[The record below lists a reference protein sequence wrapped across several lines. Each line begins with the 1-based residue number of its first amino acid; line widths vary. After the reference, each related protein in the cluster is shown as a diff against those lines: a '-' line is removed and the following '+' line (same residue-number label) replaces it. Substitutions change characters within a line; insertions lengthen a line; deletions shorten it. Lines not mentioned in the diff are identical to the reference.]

1 MTARGLEPFG
11 FQGSPPPPSNNTEDD
26 NNDQH
31 SRMIHRP
38 TEENTTEDDTAQ
50 QELQETTN
58 EGDIATAPEEGEAQ
72 QHQSM
77 VALPISGNQQQQH
90 QQFAEEASRALS
102 RLQLQSQPS
111 SSSAVK
117 SSNAIIVS
125 NENGRASLN
134 DSGSAKCTDAIVS
147 TGGGDNDENDTANSN
162 NNNTQLV
169 CATTNNTGHNIVH
182 NPQQHLNNTDS
193 YGEGALTVLPP
204 NELSTTT
211 SDAALAANTFTEMIH
226 DGVLRRAA
234 GGGGVGGSGGGGMGG
249 GGGLNGES
257 LCPPGFYVD
266 GSGVVRRS
274 GGGAPAVGG
283 GGGTGSYRHQGNH
296 SNLGGVGSGG
306 YPDNNA
312 GMRGGGGMNNEN
324 HHRGMAM
331 KNGSPGNSGSMG
343 GGGGSGGG
351 GGGGHAHYSM
361 AGGKG
366 LVSTSTS
373 RPHGGGQDPLET
385 DVYHDEEED
394 EEDEDDDD
402 DEEEEED
409 SSEISASDE
418 DGSWIAWF
426 CGLRGNEFF
435 CEVDEDYI
443 QDDFNLTGLNGLV
456 PYYDYALD
464 MVLDVEMPM
473 EDTLTEEQQEIV
485 ESAAE
490 MLYGLIHARYIVTNR
505 GMHAMYEKYR
515 SASFGRCPHVFCQ
528 GQPVLPVGLSDLPR
542 NYTVNVFCPRCH
554 GLFFPKS
561 TRQAN
566 IDGAYF
572 GTTFPHLYL
581 MNHPVSAA
589 CFSFLVNKSRCC
601 QLWLSF
607 LPLLP
612 LFVHFISQDMIPV
625 RPSQQY
631 VPRVYGF
638 KIHQSSLYFRNH
650 EEDPDNRNRRVTR
663 SRQGGGRR

>member
-1 MTARGLEPFG
+1 L
-11 FQGSPPPPSNNTEDD
+11 
-26 NNDQH
+26 
-31 SRMIHRP
+31 
-38 TEENTTEDDTAQ
+38 
-50 QELQETTN
+50 
-58 EGDIATAPEEGEAQ
+58 
-72 QHQSM
+72 
-77 VALPISGNQQQQH
+77 
-90 QQFAEEASRALS
+90 
-102 RLQLQSQPS
+102 
-111 SSSAVK
+111 
-117 SSNAIIVS
+117 
-125 NENGRASLN
+125 
-134 DSGSAKCTDAIVS
+134 
-147 TGGGDNDENDTANSN
+147 
-162 NNNTQLV
+162 
-169 CATTNNTGHNIVH
+169 
-182 NPQQHLNNTDS
+182 
-193 YGEGALTVLPP
+193 
-204 NELSTTT
+204 
-211 SDAALAANTFTEMIH
+211 
-226 DGVLRRAA
+226 
-234 GGGGVGGSGGGGMGG
+234 G
-249 GGGLNGES
+249 GGGLMSGGVGGES

-274 GGGAPAVGG
+274 GGGAGSGVAGG
-283 GGGTGSYRHQGNH
+283 GSYHHHHQGGT
-296 SNLGGVGSGG
+296 NLGDGGVGGSG
-306 YPDNNA
+306 YPDNA
-312 GMRGGGGMNNEN
+312 GVRGVD
-324 HHRGMAM
+324 HGMAM
-331 KNGSPGNSGSMG
+331 NNGSPGNSGPMG
-343 GGGGSGGG
+343 GGGGVGGVNSHHHYNTVG
-351 GGGGHAHYSM
+351 GVATS
-361 AGGKG
+361 AA
-366 LVSTSTS
+366 STSLGM
-373 RPHGGGQDPLET
+373 RPPGGQDPLET
-385 DVYHDEEED
+385 HVYHD
-394 EEDEDDDD
+394 EEDEDDEDDEDDD
-402 DEEEEED
+402 DEDED

-581 MNHPVSAA
+581 MNHP
-589 CFSFLVNKSRCC
+589 
-601 QLWLSF
+601 
-607 LPLLP
+607 
-612 LFVHFISQDMIPV
+612 DMIPV

-650 EEDPDNRNRRVTR
+650 EEDPDNRNRRVGR